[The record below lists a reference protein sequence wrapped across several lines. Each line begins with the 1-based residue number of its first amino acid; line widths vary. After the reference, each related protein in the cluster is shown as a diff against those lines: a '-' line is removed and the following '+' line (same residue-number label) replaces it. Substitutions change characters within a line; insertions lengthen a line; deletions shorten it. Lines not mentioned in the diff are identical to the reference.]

1 MAKRTK
7 NLIEST
13 QTDGETRVNKY
24 LSDAGIC
31 SRREADKHIEEG
43 KVTINGVTAVMG
55 SKVKAGDKVML
66 EGKPVDKDEALVLI
80 AFHKPRGIVCTTD
93 KREKDNII
101 DFIQYNKRIY
111 PIGRLDKE
119 SEGLILLTNDGDI
132 VNKILRAGNNH
143 EKEYVVTVNKPLTA
157 EFLNGMAAGVPILDT
172 VTRPCTVKAMDRF
185 TFQII
190 LTQGLNRQIRR
201 MCEYYDYKVLTLK
214 RTRIMNVNLGYLQL
228 GGYRNVT
235 DKEIAGLNELISSS
249 INTPETIWNSMEDAS
264 DEDRD
269 LSISQKRVKN
279 NYNTKKTPGKGSFQ
293 RDKYSIKDKATI
305 KDKANIKD
313 KAGKDSKGTD
323 SKATRKNISL
333 NDNTD
338 RRHKTEINEKTTISN
353 KNNTN
358 GRVSDNSKTTIKD
371 KSGTKERAAFH
382 DKSGMKGRTAYS
394 DRPGSKDRTTYKD
407 KSDSKDGTTYK
418 DKSGSKERTTF
429 KAKPGFKDRTTY
441 KDKSDSKDRTTYKDK
456 SGFKDRTTYKDKSD
470 SKDRTTY
477 KDKPGFKERTTF
489 KDKPEFKEKTTY
501 KDKSGSKNGTT
512 YKDKSGSKDR
522 TTFRVKP
529 GFKDRTTFK
538 DKAGFKDKTTFRNKS
553 GFDDKTAYNGET
565 DTKDKPAI
573 KDKSG
578 RTAYEN
584 GRKKSNP
591 GKKSENHSYSKPDYK
606 KTYKRS
612 R

>member
-185 TFQII
+185 TFQIV

-249 INTPETIWNSMEDAS
+249 INTPETIWNSLEDAS

-269 LSISQKRVKN
+269 LSINQKRVKN

-293 RDKYSIKDKATI
+293 RDKYSIKDKAT
-305 KDKANIKD
+305 IKD

-418 DKSGSKERTTF
+418 DKSGSKERTTY
-429 KAKPGFKDRTTY
+429 KDKPGFKDRTTY
-441 KDKSDSKDRTTYKDK
+441 KDKSDSKDRTTYKDN
-456 SGFKDRTTYKDKSD
+456 
-470 SKDRTTY
+470 
-477 KDKPGFKERTTF
+477 PGFKERTTF

-522 TTFRVKP
+522 TTFRDKP

-553 GFDDKTAYNGET
+553 GFNDKTAYNGET

-578 RTAYEN
+578 RSAYEN

>member
-185 TFQII
+185 TFQIV

-249 INTPETIWNSMEDAS
+249 INTPETIWNSLEDAS

-269 LSISQKRVKN
+269 LSINQKRVKN

-293 RDKYSIKDKATI
+293 RDKYSIKDKAT
-305 KDKANIKD
+305 IKD

-418 DKSGSKERTTF
+418 DKSGSKERTT
-429 KAKPGFKDRTTY
+429 Y
-441 KDKSDSKDRTTYKDK
+441 KDKP
-456 SGFKDRTTYKDKSD
+456 GFKDRTTYKDKSD

-477 KDKPGFKERTTF
+477 KDKPGFKDRTTF

-522 TTFRVKP
+522 TTFRDKP

-553 GFDDKTAYNGET
+553 GFNDKTAYNGET

-578 RTAYEN
+578 RSAYEN

>member
-172 VTRPCTVKAMDRF
+172 VTRPCMVKAMDRF

-249 INTPETIWNSMEDAS
+249 VNTPETIWNSLEDAS

-269 LSISQKRVKN
+269 LSISHKRVKN

-293 RDKYSIKDKATI
+293 RDKYSIKDKAT
-305 KDKANIKD
+305 IKD

-338 RRHKTEINEKTTISN
+338 RRHKTEINEKTTIRN

-358 GRVSDNSKTTIKD
+358 GRVSDISKTSIKD
-371 KSGTKERAAFH
+371 KSGTKERAAYH
-382 DKSGMKGRTAYS
+382 DKSGMKGRTAYN
-394 DRPGSKDRTTYKD
+394 DRPGSKDRTTYKN
-407 KSDSKDGTTYK
+407 
-418 DKSGSKERTTF
+418 
-429 KAKPGFKDRTTY
+429 
-441 KDKSDSKDRTTYKDK
+441 KSDSKDRTTYKDNL
-456 SGFKDRTTYKDKSD
+456 
-470 SKDRTTY
+470 
-477 KDKPGFKERTTF
+477 GFKERTTF

-501 KDKSGSKNGTT
+501 KDKSGSK
-512 YKDKSGSKDR
+512 DR
-522 TTFRVKP
+522 TTFRDKP
-529 GFKDRTTFK
+529 GLKDRTTFK